1 MKGLNKMATISLC
14 MIVKNEEKVLARCLD
29 SISDAVD
36 EIIIVDT
43 GSTDSTKEIAYRYTP
58 LVFDFK
64 WTDDFSAARNFSFSK
79 ASMDY
84 ILWLDADDVVTKENK
99 EKLIVL
105 KTRLES
111 ADAVMMKYNTAF
123 DEDGNPTFSYYR
135 ERLIRRGSFKAWRG
149 RVHETAEYSGSP
161 VYSEIE
167 IHHYSVKTEYST
179 RNLEIYENQLADG
192 EKLQPRDIFYYGREL
207 YYHKKYDKAIKTLSE
222 FLNNDYGWYE
232 NKIEACKI
240 LSFCYCETGDYER
253 AFRTLLRSFLYDN
266 PRSETCCLIGNL
278 LMEENRYDRA
288 VFWFE
293 LALHIP
299 KKDMNGGF
307 SDTDSHGYLPCIQL
321 CVCYDK
327 LKDYKKAQQYNLKA
341 GAFRPHSEA
350 YLQNLRY
357 FEYLHQKGVL

>member
-1 MKGLNKMATISLC
+1 MATISLC

-43 GSTDSTKEIAYRYTP
+43 GSADSTKDIAYRYTP

-192 EKLQPRDIFYYGREL
+192 EKLQPRDMFYYGREL
-207 YYHKKYDKAIKTLSE
+207 YYHKKYDKAITTLSD

-232 NKIEACKI
+232 NKIETCKI
-240 LSFCYCETGDYER
+240 LSFCYSETGDYER

-278 LMEENRYDRA
+278 LMEENRHDRA